1 MEASKYWCSRIN
13 MANDFRRNQASSV
26 LNGSDKILMESMY
39 DDDFLIVD
47 EDVTKIQEFK
57 KNENVNL
64 VNFRSAMFD
73 VLRSKF
79 GVFKKSIK
87 EEC

>member
-1 MEASKYWCSRIN
+1 
-13 MANDFRRNQASSV
+13 
-26 LNGSDKILMESMY
+26 MESMY

-73 VLRSKF
+73 ALRSKF

>member
-1 MEASKYWCSRIN
+1 MEASKYWCSIIN
-13 MANDFRRNQASSV
+13 MANDFRRSQASSV
-26 LNGSDKILMESMY
+26 LNGSDKMLMKSMY

-64 VNFRSAMFD
+64 VNFRSVMFD
-73 VLRSKF
+73 VLRNKF